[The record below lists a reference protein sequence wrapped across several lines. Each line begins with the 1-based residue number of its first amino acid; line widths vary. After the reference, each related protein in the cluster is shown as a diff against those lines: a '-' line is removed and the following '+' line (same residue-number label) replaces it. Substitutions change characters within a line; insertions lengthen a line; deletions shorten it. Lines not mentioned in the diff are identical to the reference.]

1 MKTAHR
7 IALGLAGAAVL
18 LVVAASYLNPHLML
32 DLADKLWAC
41 F

>member
-1 MKTAHR
+1 VKTIQR
-7 IALGLAGAAVL
+7 VALGVAGAAVL
-18 LVVAASYLNPHLML
+18 LLVAASYLNPHLML